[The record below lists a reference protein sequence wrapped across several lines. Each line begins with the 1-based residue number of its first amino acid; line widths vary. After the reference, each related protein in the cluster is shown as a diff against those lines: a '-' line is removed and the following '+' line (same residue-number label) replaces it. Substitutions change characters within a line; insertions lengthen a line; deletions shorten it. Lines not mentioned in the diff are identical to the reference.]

1 MESNRFVLMV
11 KMQNI
16 KLFFITFCLMLIALD
31 EVFAQNTLQEKQVMV
46 SMRKIGHEFLLNMG
60 DSVSRVLPIEKEDG
74 RFKISF
80 ETELEFM
87 PEMLVST
94 ITEVLKE
101 GNSADN
107 YILEVES
114 CDSNKVVYSYEVD
127 PLRKDAVIAC
137 GTRFLPLDCYY
148 VYLTFVPDSYGN
160 ASLFATPPQTAKD
173 LNQPTKGN
181 KPKAPYL
188 IILGLFFIGIFVYL
202 LMSKRKKPE
211 LDSNLISIGAY
222 QFNKITS
229 ELLYENQKME
239 LTSKE
244 ADLLILLYNTMNT
257 TVEREFILNK
267 VWGDEGDYIGRTLD
281 VFISKLRKK
290 LEADSSIK
298 IVNIR
303 GVGYKLVMDK

>member
-1 MESNRFVLMV
+1 MV
-11 KMQNI
+11 KKHVIQ
-16 KLFFITFCLMLIALD
+16 LFFITSCLMFIAFQ
-31 EVFAQNTLQEKQVMV
+31 EVIAQNSVQEKQVML
-46 SMRKIGHEFLLNMG
+46 SMRKIGHEFLLNLG
-60 DSVSRVLPIEKEDG
+60 DSVSRVLPIEEEDG
-74 RFKISF
+74 RYKISF

-148 VYLTFVPDSYGN
+148 VYLTFVPGSYGN
-160 ASLFATPPQTAKD
+160 ASLFATPPQTAD
-173 LNQPTKGN
+173 PTKLAKGKN
-181 KPKAPYL
+181 TKVPYL
-188 IILGLFFIGIFVYL
+188 IILGLIFIGIFVYL
-202 LMSKRKKPE
+202 LIRKRNKPE